1 MESVSLFAAYI
12 LIGISLLVSIVS
24 LWSPRS
30 KADGL
35 SALLLAVGDVAI
47 FIALVARGVVND
59 RVPLSSLYEFILW
72 FVWGLIVAYLLLRIK
87 MKAPGFTLI
96 AGLVAFCALSYTG
109 LLSPEAIPLMP
120 ALKSKWLV
128 VHVATAIVSYGC
140 FGIAAVLSV
149 LFLIKDKNDD
159 PEAQGLIPGKR
170 ALERYIYFLN
180 EVGFAFQTLLLI
192 TGAVWAEEA
201 WGSWWSWDPK
211 ETWAL
216 ITWLVYAAYL
226 HGFNSWNWKGKKS
239 AVISIIGFAVVLF
252 TLIGVTYLLGGLHSY
267 S

>member
-1 MESVSLFAAYI
+1 MESLSLFAAYI
-12 LIGISLLVSIVS
+12 FIGVALLVSIIS
-24 LWSPRS
+24 LWSPKS
-30 KADGL
+30 KADFV
-35 SALLLAVGDVAI
+35 SALLLAGADVTI
-47 FIALVARGVVND
+47 VIALIIRGVTND
-59 RVPLSSLYEFILW
+59 RVPLSSLYEFLLW
-72 FVWGLIVAYLLLRIK
+72 FVIGLITAFLLLRIK

-96 AGLVAFCALSYTG
+96 VGLVAFCVMSYTG

-140 FGIAAVLSV
+140 FGIAAGLAVLY
-149 LFLIKDKNDD
+149 LIKEKSDKPD
-159 PEAQGLIPGKR
+159 AQGLIPGIQ
-170 ALERYIYFLN
+170 AIDRYIFQLN

-192 TGAVWAEEA
+192 SGAVWAEEA

-216 ITWLVYAAYL
+216 ITWLIYAAYQ
-226 HGFNSWNWKGKKS
+226 HGFHAWNWRGRKS
-239 AVISIIGFAVVLF
+239 AIISIVGFAVVLF

-267 S
+267 A